1 MAVGACSA
9 ADSTIHLTHDPCAG
23 VTIAGDGTA
32 AEDAGID
39 GAIALWGARGVTL
52 THAPNDPAIQ
62 IVFEA
67 AAGSFH
73 GIYDDDL
80 GIIYI
85 NTDLVDQPLAIVVA
99 HELGHAFGLVH
110 VTDRTSLM
118 NPGNLVTPP
127 TADDHA
133 AVVALW
139 GQCSE
144 P

>member
-9 ADSTIHLTHDPCAG
+9 ADSTINLTHDPCAG
-23 VTIAGDGTA
+23 VTVAGDGTA

-39 GAIALWGARGVTL
+39 AALALWSARGFTL
-52 THAPNDPAIQ
+52 SHATDAPAIQ
-62 IVFEA
+62 VVFED
-67 AAGSFH
+67 AAGAFH
-73 GIYDDDL
+73 GIYDANR
-80 GIIYI
+80 GVIYI
-85 NTDLVDQPLAIVVA
+85 NTDLVDESLAIVIA

-127 TADDHA
+127 TAEDHA